1 MFLPQYEK
9 RNSNNWLPISF
20 WIGFYFEFLMPS
32 FVFHFHK
39 KMENKI
45 QFIFRFSFSIRNW
58 KANYLRR
65 SRLTLWL
72 LSQVWSTHNS
82 RASSCQIPGVF
93 RLCNGHAD
101 TMDPLYRK
109 QLMYFNVYIADCY
122 FNIWFIFIISCD
134 IKHTSRNSHRE
145 LFF

>member
-32 FVFHFHK
+32 FAFHFHK

-45 QFIFRFSFSIRNW
+45 QFIFRFSFSWRNR
-58 KANYLRR
+58 KTNYLRR

-82 RASSCQIPGVF
+82 RASSCQIPESF
-93 RLCNGHAD
+93 PLCNDHAD
-101 TMDPLYRK
+101 TKDPLYRTADVF
-109 QLMYFNVYIADCY
+109 YVYIADYY
-122 FNIWFIFIISCD
+122 FNIWFIFIINCD
-134 IKHTSRNSHRE
+134 RKHTSRSSHRE